1 VLGTRGCAA
10 LRSQINS
17 AAVDPQPKRREP
29 LRDTARSI
37 GALSTVGLSF
47 VLAIVIGAWCGYMLD
62 TWLGTSP
69 WLFLLFFIFGFVGGA
84 LNVYRT
90 ANRFIK

>member
-1 VLGTRGCAA
+1 MEDPRKP
-10 LRSQINS
+10 RSS
-17 AAVDPQPKRREP
+17 GAE
-29 LRDTARSI
+29 TARSI

-47 VLAIVIGAWCGYMLD
+47 VLAILLGAWFGYLLD

-69 WLFLLFFIFGFVGGA
+69 LFFLILFVLGFVGGV

-90 ANRFIK
+90 ASKFIK